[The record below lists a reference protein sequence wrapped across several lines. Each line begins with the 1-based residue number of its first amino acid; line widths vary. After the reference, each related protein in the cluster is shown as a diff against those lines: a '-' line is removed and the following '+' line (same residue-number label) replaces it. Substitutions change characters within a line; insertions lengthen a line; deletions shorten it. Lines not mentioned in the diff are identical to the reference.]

1 MGESLTDFCKRYRV
15 EIGEEPR
22 LLPHSSRSWLVTDT
36 AGKRWVAK
44 AKEPE
49 ETTPERLKNF
59 AVLYPPFLY
68 PQPAS
73 QPYDPYLLYPYI
85 EGTVLADGPFEEG
98 EIIDQVV
105 EIIGRVQALMR
116 SLNLAPHYQQTLRS
130 REPGQE
136 GLPDSRFSLGWLQ
149 AMNDQQKRGRH
160 REIAESLQWTE
171 ARLQEWCSAVQSRGV
186 WTQAP
191 LAAYREQIQK
201 NFSMHVPVVGSNLCH
216 NAIQPEHLLLC
227 PGGQMGVLGWHIEPR
242 PRFYM
247 VYTYLVWSLLH
258 SRRADGK
265 KYYQAFLAKNSNTSF
280 YEEHHRVFALCLL
293 EQVARSCRDQATG
306 GFQPREQRLEEAE
319 QLFREC
325 VENLAKQEKK
335 AAEFMQS

>member
-1 MGESLTDFCKRYRV
+1 MGQGLRDFCKRYQV
-15 EIGEEPR
+15 EIGEEPQ
-22 LLPHSSRSWLVTDT
+22 LLPHSCQSWLLTDM

-44 AKEPE
+44 AKGPE
-49 ETTPERLKNF
+49 ETIPERLKNF

-98 EIIDQVV
+98 EIIDQVM
-105 EIIGRVQALMR
+105 EIIGRIQALMR

-130 REPGQE
+130 QEPGQE
-136 GLPDSRFSLGWLQ
+136 GLMDSRFSLGWLQ

-160 REIAESLQWTE
+160 REIAESFQWTE
-171 ARLQEWCSAVQSRGV
+171 ARLQEWCGVVRSRGV
-186 WTQAP
+186 LTKAP
-191 LAAYREQIQK
+191 LAAYREQIKK

-216 NAIQPEHLLLC
+216 TAMQPEHLLLC

-258 SRRADGK
+258 SRRPDGK
-265 KYYQAFLAKNSNTSF
+265 EYYRTLLAKNSNASF

-293 EQVARSCRDQATG
+293 EQVARSCREQTTD
-306 GFQPREQRLEEAE
+306 GFRPSEQRLEEAE
-319 QLFREC
+319 QLFCEC
-325 VENLAKQEKK
+325 VENLARKEKK
-335 AAEFMQS
+335 AAEFLQS

>member
-1 MGESLTDFCKRYRV
+1 MTESLADFCKRYRV
-15 EIGEEPR
+15 AIGEEPQ
-22 LLPHSSRSWLVTDT
+22 LLPYSRESWLVTDT
-36 AGKRWVAK
+36 AGMRWVAK

-49 ETTPERLKNF
+49 ETIPERLKSF

-68 PQPAS
+68 PRPAS
-73 QPYDPYLLYPYI
+73 QPYDPYLLYSYI

-98 EIIDQVV
+98 ETIDQVR

-136 GLPDSRFSLGWLQ
+136 DLMESRFSLGWLQ
-149 AMNDQQKRGRH
+149 AMNDQQKRGRR
-160 REIAESLQWTE
+160 REIAESFHWTE
-171 ARLQEWCSAVQSRGV
+171 ARLQEWCGAVQSRGV
-186 WTQAP
+186 WAKAP

-216 NAIQPEHLLLC
+216 TAIQPEHLLLC

-247 VYTYLVWSLLH
+247 GYTYLAWGLLH
-258 SRRADGK
+258 SRRGDSK
-265 KYYQAFLAKNSNTSF
+265 EYYRTLLAKNSSASF
-280 YEEHHRVFALCLL
+280 YEEHHRVFALCLI
-293 EQVARSCRDQATG
+293 EQVARCCREQASG
-306 GFQPREQRLEEAE
+306 GFQPSEQRLQEAE
-319 QLFREC
+319 HLFKDC
-325 VENLAKQEKK
+325 VENLAEKEKK
-335 AAEFMQS
+335 AADFMQS